1 MIWTLFILYEKISI
15 RIDMQTITFIGNG
28 NMGLSIAK
36 GLKDKYNIEVV
47 GRNLEKLDQFEDHLG
62 VKVDKYLLDD
72 FDITEKT
79 ILFCVK
85 PANVE
90 EVGKKLKGK
99 ARVVF
104 SVLAGT
110 TIEKLKKHLKTK
122 AVVRTMPNLAAS
134 AGASMT
140 TLTGDH
146 NFRKEA
152 EVLLGAVGDTL
163 WLESEK
169 EIDIATALAGSGP
182 AYLALIA
189 EALADGAVKQGLKRE
204 DAMAA
209 MRGLF
214 SGFGKLIQ
222 EIHPA
227 LLKDG
232 VMSPGGTT
240 AAGYAAL
247 EDGNVRAACINAIEE
262 AYTRAKEL

>member
-1 MIWTLFILYEKISI
+1 MKS
-15 RIDMQTITFIGNG
+15 ITFIGNG
-28 NMGLSIAK
+28 NMALSIAQ
-36 GLKDKYNIEVV
+36 GLKENYKIEVV
-47 GRNLEKLDQFEDHLG
+47 GRNLEKLNKFESELG
-62 VKVDKYLLDD
+62 VKIEKSLING
-72 FDITEKT
+72 FDIENKT

-90 EVGKKLKGK
+90 EVSAQLSGK

-110 TIEKLKKHLKTK
+110 SVEKLRSNLNTN

-134 AGASMT
+134 VQKSMT
-140 TLTGDH
+140 TLTGDVE
-146 NFRKEA
+146 FKDEA
-152 EVLLGAVGDTL
+152 ENLLGAIGSTR
-163 WLESEK
+163 WLASEK

-182 AYLALIA
+182 AYLALMA

-204 DAMAA
+204 DAMAI

-214 SGFGKLIQ
+214 GGFGELIQ
-222 EIHPA
+222 DIHPA

-240 AAGYAAL
+240 AAGYGAL
-247 EDGNVRAACINAIEE
+247 EDGNVRASCIDAIEK
-262 AYTRAKEL
+262 AYKKALEL

>member
-1 MIWTLFILYEKISI
+1 
-15 RIDMQTITFIGNG
+15 MQTITFIGNG
-28 NMGLSIAK
+28 NMALSIAK
-36 GLKDKYNIEVV
+36 GLKDTYNIEVV
-47 GRNLEKLDQFEDHLG
+47 GRNMDKLEAFEKALEL
-62 VKVDKYLLDD
+62 KIDKYLLDD
-72 FDITEKT
+72 FDITDKT

-90 EVGKKLKGK
+90 EVAAKLKGK
-99 ARVVF
+99 ARVIF

-110 TIEKLKKHLKTK
+110 SLEKLKQNLNSY

-134 AGASMT
+134 VGRSMT
-140 TLTGDH
+140 TLTGDMSH
-146 NFRKEA
+146 KEEA
-152 EVLLGAVGDTL
+152 RTLLGAIGETL
-163 WLESEK
+163 WLDSEK

-189 EALADGAVKQGLKRE
+189 EALADGAVKQGLKRK
-204 DAMAA
+204 DAMTV

-214 SGFGKLIQ
+214 SGFGELIQ
-222 EIHPA
+222 DVHPS

-247 EDGNVRAACINAIEE
+247 EDGNVRAACMNAIEK
-262 AYTRAKEL
+262 AYKRAKEL